1 MKRLLLAA
9 VLVLTGAA
17 GFGVSGCVVR
27 ERAVARPG
35 GCPGGYW
42 VEGHRGYHG
51 EWYQGHWRCPGYYG
65 RY

>member
-9 VLVLTGAA
+9 VVALTGAVGA
-17 GFGVSGCVVR
+17 SSGCVVR
-27 ERAVARPG
+27 EQRVARPA

-51 EWYQGHWRCPGYYG
+51 EWYQDHWRCPGRRYY
-65 RY
+65 